1 MKVYEIANLIENIA
15 PLTLAEE
22 WDNVGLLIGDKSC
35 EISGVV
41 VCLDLTNGAIDY
53 CINNNCNMSITHH
66 PAISPQ
72 TQLDYK
78 LLVYKRLCHKTLS
91 RIKLCSL

>member
-1 MKVYEIANLIENIA
+1 MKVYEIANLIENVA
-15 PLTLAEE
+15 SLTLAEE

-53 CINNNCNMSITHH
+53 CINNNCNMIITHH
-66 PAISPQ
+66 PAIFEPLKKI
-72 TQLDYK
+72 TYCDYIGN
-78 LLVYKRLCHKTLS
+78 LVAK
-91 RIKLCSL
+91 